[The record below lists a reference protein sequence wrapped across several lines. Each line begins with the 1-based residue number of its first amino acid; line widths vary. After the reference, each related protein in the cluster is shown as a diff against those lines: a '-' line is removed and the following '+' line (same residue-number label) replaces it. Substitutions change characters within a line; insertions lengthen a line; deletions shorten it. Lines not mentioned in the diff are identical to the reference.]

1 VDQCGQA
8 ADRPSRVFRCR
19 RPRETSSPTS
29 RAIPHRVRLASRSSP
44 PLGVAA
50 LAFAAPS
57 TSFLRPRGI
66 TSDWSVRARY
76 VGVSAIAGAA
86 APAAARTAPTGLGP
100 SQGFIRVTDPR
111 PAGPGYPLLGFMAP
125 STAWACRSRIIPG
138 FSSPGSFRLRGF
150 TPPWRFAPCTLCG
163 LAAAAIPGVPQLKGP
178 FVRSPRR
185 VAAAH
190 ASHCRR
196 CSCIPNSEEYE
207 VRNFATPIR

>member
-8 ADRPSRVFRCR
+8 ADHPSRVFRCR

-29 RAIPHRVRLASRSSP
+29 RAIPRRVRLASRSST

-57 TSFLRPRGI
+57 SSFLRPRGL
-66 TSDWSVRARY
+66 R
-76 VGVSAIAGAA
+76 
-86 APAAARTAPTGLGP
+86 PTGLSALASSEP
-100 SQGFIRVTDPR
+100 SLALPLPHGRLPQVWAPLRASSASPTRACHPGFPSWGSWPLQRR
-111 PAGPGYPLLGFMAP
+111 GLAGPHH
-125 STAWACRSRIIPG
+125 
-138 FSSPGSFRLRGF
+138 
-150 TPPWRFAPCTLCG
+150 
-163 LAAAAIPGVPQLKGP
+163 PGVQQPRLVPPPRFHTSLAVCSLHALRPRGRCHSWGSTLKGP

-190 ASHCRR
+190 ASPCRR
-196 CSCIPNSEEYE
+196 GSCIPNSEEYE